1 MVRKL
6 KSKSA
11 KGQNDILKQAQEMQ
25 QKMLQIQEG
34 LKEKELEISVGGGA
48 VTAKVNAQKELLAV
62 KLSDEIVKEAAE
74 DDDKEMLED
83 LIVSAVKEA
92 MRQAEEV
99 AEKEMGAVTG
109 GMNIPGLI

>member
-1 MVRKL
+1 VVRKL
-6 KSKSA
+6 KTKSG

-25 QKMLQIQEG
+25 KKMLEIQEG

-48 VTAKVNAQKELLAV
+48 VTARVNAQKELLGI
-62 KLSDEIVKEAAE
+62 KLSDDIVKEAAE
-74 DDDKEMLED
+74 DNDKEMLED

-99 AEKEMGAVTG
+99 AEKEMESVTG
-109 GMNIPGLI
+109 GMSIPGLV